1 MGPIARALTV
11 MDELQTD
18 MVDVVFPVIGT
29 QLTRDHRLALATAL
43 EAALPW
49 LAEHPGPALHRINTV
64 PGTGPVALLSQ
75 RARLILRMPRQRFD
89 AAQALAGTQLDVGG
103 HRLRLGDPHLRE
115 LLPHGTLYA
124 DFVAAPGSDQD
135 SGEAAF
141 LDAVDAELT
150 QRHVAC
156 KRVCGRRQ
164 AIETDAGTLTG
175 YSLMLFGLGIGDSL
189 RILEAGVGDQHRL
202 GCGLFVPHRSAAAVG
217 AG

>member
-1 MGPIARALTV
+1 MGPIAGALTV
-11 MDELQTD
+11 MDALQSD
-18 MVDVVFPVIGT
+18 VVDVVFPVTGT
-29 QLTRDHRLALATAL
+29 QLPRDHRRALAAAL

-49 LAEHPGPALHRINTV
+49 LADQPGPALHRINTV

-75 RARLILRMPRQRFD
+75 RARLILRMPRQRID
-89 AAQALAGTQLDVGG
+89 AARALAGTQLDVSG
-103 HRLRLGDPHLRE
+103 HRLQLGDPHLRE

-124 DFVAAPGSDQD
+124 DFVAAPGGD
-135 SGEAAF
+135 EADF

-150 QRHVAC
+150 QLHVAC

-164 AIETDAGTLTG
+164 AIETEAGTLTG

-189 RILEAGVGDQHRL
+189 RILESGVGDQHRL